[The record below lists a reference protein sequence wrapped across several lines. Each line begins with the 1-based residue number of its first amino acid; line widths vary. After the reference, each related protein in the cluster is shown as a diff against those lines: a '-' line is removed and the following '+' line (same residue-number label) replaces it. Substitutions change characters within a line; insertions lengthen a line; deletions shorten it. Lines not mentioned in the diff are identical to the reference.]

1 MKLLHVTRTS
11 IACPSQW
18 EGVLD
23 NGCMLYVRY
32 RHGGLSIN
40 KSKEP
45 TDDIYEAV
53 NGEELLYEVV
63 GEDGLM
69 WWKELLPY
77 LVKAGVDAEHLQF
90 EEPYRN
96 AIQEIFGNF

>member
-23 NGCMLYVRY
+23 DGCMIYVRY
-32 RHGGLSIN
+32 RHGGLSIR

-45 TDDIYEAV
+45 TDDIMKAV
-53 NGEELLYEVV
+53 NGDELLFEYVE
-63 GEDGLM
+63 GNGLM
-69 WWKELLPY
+69 WWEELLPY
-77 LVKAGVDAEHLQF
+77 LVKAGVEAEHLQF
-90 EEPYRN
+90 EEPYRKD
-96 AIQEIFGNF
+96 IQGIFDNF